1 MAQHHHPFLIR
12 QGCGLAPMRIGQ
24 LGRLLNVFNQI
35 DPRGGKALVGLRPCA
50 AFNQGLHNTSC
61 RDLFTATVKD
71 LFLQLRDQ
79 SIRLVAQLDG

>member
-1 MAQHHHPFLIR
+1 MTQHHHPFLIR
-12 QGCGLAPMRIGQ
+12 EGCGLVSMSIGQ

-35 DPRGGKALVGLRPCA
+35 EPRGGKALIGLRPCT
-50 AFNQGLHNTSC
+50 AFNQGLHNSSS

-79 SIRLVAQLDG
+79 SICLVAQLDG

>member
-1 MAQHHHPFLIR
+1 MTQHHHPFLIR
-12 QGCGLAPMRIGQ
+12 QGCGLISMRIGQ

-35 DPRGGKALVGLRPCA
+35 DPRGGKALVGLRA
-50 AFNQGLHNTSC
+50 RTTFNQGLNNASC
-61 RDLFTATVKD
+61 GDLFTATIKD